1 MANYDIYVLQEDD
14 LSISG
19 GGQLDGVTQGD
30 GSHLVGLTLTIN
42 AANWQ
47 PVSIVDGD
55 SSFGDNDGNQ
65 RLDGPATLNDTTY
78 ADGTRVEAEYGI
90 TVTLDPNDPNSPT
103 WQLVG
108 FNVRDSSPAFGTI
121 EGIAVIG
128 GPGDFPPAGVPLYI
142 TAAQE
147 GPNFAAADYATPIC
161 FVAGTRISTPQGERP
176 VEELR
181 PGDLVVTRDHGPQP
195 LVWTGRRCFPAFGAA
210 APVRFETGVIGNRR
224 PLMVSRQHRVPVRGW
239 AAELLT
245 GETEV
250 LVPAQSFLGLPGV
263 SLCEGGFVD
272 FVHVMCDGHRILF
285 AEGAEA
291 ESFFPGDTGLATLS
305 DETRQE
311 LARLFPDAPTAIA
324 RPILPCLTGHEARAV
339 AAQAVI

>member
-128 GPGDFPPAGVPLYI
+128 LD
-142 TAAQE
+142 
-147 GPNFAAADYATPIC
+147 
-161 FVAGTRISTPQGERP
+161 
-176 VEELR
+176 
-181 PGDLVVTRDHGPQP
+181 
-195 LVWTGRRCFPAFGAA
+195 
-210 APVRFETGVIGNRR
+210 PVRRHGGDWT
-224 PLMVSRQHRVPVRGW
+224 RV
-239 AAELLT
+239 
-245 GETEV
+245 
-250 LVPAQSFLGLPGV
+250 
-263 SLCEGGFVD
+263 CE
-272 FVHVMCDGHRILF
+272 R
-285 AEGAEA
+285 
-291 ESFFPGDTGLATLS
+291 
-305 DETRQE
+305 
-311 LARLFPDAPTAIA
+311 
-324 RPILPCLTGHEARAV
+324 
-339 AAQAVI
+339 